1 MPLSIDVCTPS
12 RCYRPTRR
20 YQRIQSLQYG
30 RCFSR
35 SSHFA
40 VPLTSER
47 SLIVACVSRAEQWRC
62 FAAAGDRFRFWC
74 ENAREW
80 ARDFNSRRSVTSRL
94 SCERTRRC
102 RRKILR
108 SMVSLLIINRNT
120 EILISSS
127 SFLSSNAIE
136 PSAVPSMSPAA
147 SSSRVK
153 NLHWEDIL
161 LRCHFIRDRSAR
173 CKSGYRRGNTL

>member
-12 RCYRPTRR
+12 RCYRSTRR

-47 SLIVACVSRAEQWRC
+47 SLIAACISRAEQWRC
-62 FAAAGDRFRFWC
+62 FTAAWRTVFVSDANAL
-74 ENAREW
+74 ENGRAIM
-80 ARDFNSRRSVTSRL
+80 RDFNSSFSLLVSPRQRMQRRSKM
-94 SCERTRRC
+94 RC
-102 RRKILR
+102 

-120 EILISSS
+120 GQILISSS
-127 SFLSSNAIE
+127 SSSSSNTSK
-136 PSAVPSMSPAA
+136 PSALPNMIRAG
-147 SSSRVK
+147 SSSCVE

-161 LRCHFIRDRSAR
+161 LRCQFIRDRSA
-173 CKSGYRRGNTL
+173 L